1 MGGAFFLIMKFHYGY
16 EFTIPTKHQKPKLSL
31 CFFSNVNDDL
41 LLSYNI
47 D

>member
-16 EFTIPTKHQKPKLSL
+16 DTDKAPETEAVSEH

-41 LLSYNI
+41 FLAYNI